1 MAKKRLGGLKNIH
14 FAKLVGGEFQAPTKI
29 SGAKKI
35 ECALD
40 FEGVEFFSDDVIDF
54 SDYIFAGGEGTLTVS
69 GLTPCEHA
77 LLFGNTVSKGGVSV
91 KSTDT
96 SSEGAFL
103 FERGKLGSNA
113 KRLYVIYACKCA
125 PVDIG
130 GETKEG
136 KLNEETVEIKFSVRE
151 LDTNDIYYFIDTDA
165 DDVDQSKVTAWYNTV
180 QKPTEQAVLANQ
192 VEGRKGA
199 K

>member
-1 MAKKRLGGLKNIH
+1 MATKRLGGLKNIH

-69 GLTPCEHA
+69 GLTPGEHA

-136 KLNEETVEIKFSVRE
+136 KVNEETVEIKFSVRE

-165 DDVDQSKVTAWYNTV
+165 DDVDSAKVSAWYTTV
-180 QKPTEQAVLANQ
+180 QKPTKQAVLTNQ